1 MTLTE
6 LTQGIQKHVPAD
18 AVEQVVKW
26 ILEYKILLI
35 VSRKRKSL
43 LGSYH
48 VPTRKMPQHRIRV
61 NGDLNPYAFLLTF
74 THELAHLV
82 TWEQYG
88 RSVAPH
94 GEEWK
99 TAFRKL
105 MAGFLAKGVFPQPL
119 GQVVANY
126 LKDPEASSTRNQA
139 LYKALNSYGEPK
151 GEYLENIP
159 TGGYFH
165 LSDGRRFRK
174 LAMFRMYCRCE
185 EIHTGL
191 HYRIHKLMQ
200 VEPV

>member
-6 LTQGIQKHVPAD
+6 LTQRICRYVPND
-18 AVEQVVKW
+18 AVEQVVNW
-26 ILEYKILLI
+26 IIEHKILLI
-35 VSRKRKSL
+35 ISRKRKSL

-48 VPTRKMPQHRIRV
+48 APTHKTPQHRIRV

-82 TWEQYG
+82 TWNQYG

-99 TAFRKL
+99 AAFRTL
-105 MAGFLAKGVFPQPL
+105 MAGFLAQAVFPPPL
-119 GQVVANY
+119 RQAISNY
-126 LKDPEASSTRNQA
+126 LKDPEASSTRNHA
-139 LYKALNSYGEPK
+139 LYKALNSYGEPT

-159 TGGYFH
+159 TGGHFH

-174 LAMFRMYCRCE
+174 LAMLRTYCRCE
-185 EIHTGL
+185 ELHTGL